1 MNMAKKKTTEINA
14 APAVQELEAANT
26 VQEEGMIATVIN
38 EQIAENEGRIAESE
52 TPAALRLTSEE
63 SPGANGFTPTQQIV
77 LEVDPDNILIDPDL
91 RALRAWNGRS
101 RQELALP
108 ELARTMYEMG
118 QKEPARVFETD
129 EGYVLY
135 DGHRRREAVQIIREE
150 WDATWTLRILVDND
164 LTKADALRSAMLAD
178 SQHEKFTPMELGRN
192 IAFLRKQFNWEG
204 GDKTA
209 VVADF
214 LGVSPATVT
223 QMERLTDAAD
233 EVRMK
238 VERGELTVSA
248 ALDLISVTSTVP
260 EDERTEAQEKVAAKA
275 KEIAERQAKKKEES
289 KPTPKRTPL
298 TKEQQRVA
306 ENVRRAAEEDR
317 KKREA
322 LTHTDATPGSL
333 HAGEHAADTSI
344 AATDTVPPERKT
356 PAMEKVKVTG
366 THVRQAARQVLG
378 DKAKVKAPKMS
389 EAIELIEQW
398 AGPAYPDVM
407 AKFAGTFAD
416 WGHGKK
422 SDKLLEAAWDDIADE
437 LAKVPKSKS
446 TPKSKVPTKPVTK
459 PTPAKKAAKP
469 STAKPATKK
478 AALSAAK
485 PAVKKTAATPVKPKA
500 K

>member
-1 MNMAKKKTTEINA
+1 MAKKKTIETNNPAPVAAMPEAIDNEVTINGAEVQVDGMIVTEI
-14 APAVQELEAANT
+14 LEAPPY
-26 VQEEGMIATVIN
+26 QS
-38 EQIAENEGRIAESE
+38 ESQ
-52 TPAALRLTSEE
+52 ALRLTSEE
-63 SPGANGFTPTQQIV
+63 SPVANGFIPTQQIV

-150 WDATWTLRILVDND
+150 WDATWTLRILVDSD

-260 EDERTEAQEKVAAKA
+260 EGEERTEAQEKVAAKA
-275 KEIAERQAKKKEES
+275 KEIAQRQADKKEAS
-289 KPTPKRTPL
+289 KPQAKRTPL

-317 KKREA
+317 KKRQE
-322 LTHTDATPGSL
+322 LSHSDATPGS
-333 HAGEHAADTSI
+333 HTNGKTEPVPESESKPESAPVP
-344 AATDTVPPERKT
+344 VPPK
-356 PAMEKVKVTG
+356 PAKVTG

-446 TPKSKVPTKPVTK
+446 TAKTTTKTA
-459 PTPAKKAAKP
+459 PAKKV
-469 STAKPATKK
+469 AKPAAKK
-478 AALSAAK
+478 N
-485 PAVKKTAATPVKPKA
+485 ATPSKSKA